1 MKITET
7 KRSVLEPKLIEEG
20 FIMGKYDDPKMYAAI
35 PIAGSDTKLVVIHQ
49 GKQLKIC
56 RNRKSAL
63 NFIAKHSKGKS
74 VAKLPV

>member
-35 PIAGSDTKLVVIHQ
+35 PMAGSDTKLVILHQ

>member
-35 PIAGSDTKLVVIHQ
+35 PIVGSDTKLVVIHQ

>member
-1 MKITET
+1 MKIAET
-7 KRSVLEPKLIEEG
+7 KRSVLEPKPIEEG
-20 FIMGKYDDPKMYAAI
+20 FIMGKYDDPRMYAAI

>member
-7 KRSVLEPKLIEEG
+7 KRSVLEPKPIEEG
-20 FIMGKYDDPKMYAAI
+20 FIMGKYDDPRMYAAI
-35 PIAGSDTKLVVIHQ
+35 PMAGSDTKLVIFHQ